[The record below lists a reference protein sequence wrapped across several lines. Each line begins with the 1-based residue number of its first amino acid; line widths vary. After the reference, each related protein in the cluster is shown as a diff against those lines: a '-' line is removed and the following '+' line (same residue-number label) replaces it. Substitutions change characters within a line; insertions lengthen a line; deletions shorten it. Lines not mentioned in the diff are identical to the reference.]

1 VLPAG
6 TTTISLPPLFS
17 SKPPLKYL
25 SPGGGY
31 HEQLRLKGK
40 VAVVTGSSTGNGA
53 SIAQAF
59 AKEGAD
65 VVVHYRSSS
74 AEANKVARAIRKA
87 GRESI
92 AIKADISVP
101 EQTKAF
107 FRQVE
112 KEFGRVDVLV
122 NNAGLA
128 DGKIWNA
135 PVEAITREMWLRVFS
150 VDVFGAFDCAQNAI
164 KIMPDGGAIVNVSS
178 TPVLAGDTQGLVYAC
193 GKGAVLTMT
202 KMLAKTLAPR
212 IRVNCMILGSIKTGW
227 LQWFDKA
234 AVDSLRSS
242 IPMGR
247 FGEPADVAN
256 LAVYLASAESSY
268 MTGQGIVLDGGE
280 VTD

>member
-1 VLPAG
+1 M
-6 TTTISLPPLFS
+6 
-17 SKPPLKYL
+17 
-25 SPGGGY
+25 
-31 HEQLRLKGK
+31 RLKGK

-53 SIAQAF
+53 SIAKAF

-74 AEANKVARAIRKA
+74 AEAEAVVKAIKRL
-87 GRESI
+87 GRRSI

-101 EQTKAF
+101 EETTGL
-107 FRQVE
+107 FRRVE
-112 KEFGRVDVLV
+112 KEFGRVDILV

-135 PVEAITREMWLRVFS
+135 PIDEVTRDMWLRVFS
-150 VDVFGAFDCAQNAI
+150 VDVFGAFDCAQNAVRM
-164 KIMPDGGAIVNVSS
+164 MPRGGAIVNVSS

-202 KMLAKTLAPR
+202 KMLAKSLVPK

-227 LQWFDKA
+227 LQWFDREA
-234 AVDSLRSS
+234 AEALRAS

-247 FGEPADVAN
+247 FGEPEDVAS
-256 LAVYLASAESSY
+256 LAVFLASDESSY
-268 MTGQGIVLDGGE
+268 ITGQGIVLDGGE
-280 VTD
+280 VTH

>member
-1 VLPAG
+1 
-6 TTTISLPPLFS
+6 
-17 SKPPLKYL
+17 LK
-25 SPGGGY
+25 
-31 HEQLRLKGK
+31 LKGK

-65 VVVHYRSSS
+65 VVVHYNRSD
-74 AEANKVARAIRKA
+74 AEAKKVVSAIRRM
-87 GRESI
+87 GRDSI
-92 AIKADISVP
+92 ALQADISVRA
-101 EQTKAF
+101 ENNALFK
-107 FRQVE
+107 QV
-112 KEFGRVDVLV
+112 KQKFGRVDILV

-135 PVEAITREMWLRVFS
+135 PIGDITREMWLRVFS

-164 KIMPDGGAIVNVSS
+164 KMMPKGGAIINVSS
-178 TPVLAGDTQGLVYAC
+178 TPVLVGDTQGLVYAC

-202 KMLAKTLAPR
+202 KMLAKSLVPR

-234 AVDSLRSS
+234 AADALRSS

-247 FGEPADVAN
+247 FGESADVAN
-256 LAVYLASAESSY
+256 LAVFLASDDSSY

-280 VTD
+280 VTH

>member
-1 VLPAG
+1 M
-6 TTTISLPPLFS
+6 
-17 SKPPLKYL
+17 K
-25 SPGGGY
+25 
-31 HEQLRLKGK
+31 LKGK

-65 VVVHYRSSS
+65 VVVHYRSSD
-74 AEANKVARAIRKA
+74 AEAKKVVAAIRKT
-87 GRESI
+87 GRECISV
-92 AIKADISVP
+92 KADVSIP
-101 EQTKAF
+101 EENRSM
-107 FRQVE
+107 FRQV
-112 KEFGRVDVLV
+112 KQKFGRVDVLV

-128 DGKIWNA
+128 DGKIWNSSID
-135 PVEAITREMWLRVFS
+135 AITREMWLRVFS

-164 KIMPDGGAIVNVSS
+164 KLMPDGGAIVNVSS
-178 TPVLAGDTQGLVYAC
+178 TPVLAGDTQGMVYAC

-202 KMLAKTLAPR
+202 RMLAKTLAPR

-234 AVDSLRSS
+234 AVEALRSS

-256 LAVYLASAESSY
+256 LAVYLASADSSY

>member
-1 VLPAG
+1 M
-6 TTTISLPPLFS
+6 
-17 SKPPLKYL
+17 
-25 SPGGGY
+25 
-31 HEQLRLKGK
+31 LRLKGK

-53 SIAQAF
+53 AIARAF

-65 VVVHYRSSS
+65 VVVHYRSSD
-74 AEANKVARAIRKA
+74 AEAEKVVAAIKKI

-92 AIKADISVP
+92 AIKADISIP
-101 EQTKAF
+101 EQTASL

-112 KEFGRVDVLV
+112 KKFGRVDVLV

-135 PVEAITREMWLRVFS
+135 PIDAITREMWDRVFA

-164 KIMPDGGAIVNVSS
+164 RTMPKGGAIVNVSS
-178 TPVLAGDTQGLVYAC
+178 TPVLVGDTQGLVYAC

-202 KMLAKTLAPR
+202 KMLAKSLVPK
-212 IRVNCMILGSIKTGW
+212 IRVNCMILGSIKTSW

-234 AVDSLRSS
+234 AVEALRSS

-256 LAVYLASAESSY
+256 LAVFLASDESSY
-268 MTGQGIVLDGGE
+268 VTGQGIVLDGGE
-280 VTD
+280 VTH